1 MRVIELCQ
9 APALYS
15 CRSYLLLGE
24 WNRIAD
30 VNTLIDPGT
39 DGWVIAEIE
48 RLATGFGKLKVAQI
62 ILTHNHFDHAGGI
75 GVVKKHFGAQVH
87 AWCEGKEVDALLTDG
102 QLLAAG
108 DGQLQVVHSPG
119 HSSDSV
125 ALYCEAQRLLFSGD
139 TQLRVRT
146 PGGTFSPEYVETL
159 RRLARLEIA
168 TVYSGHDPPLT
179 GEVRETILLTLA
191 NVLNRKVT

>member
-1 MRVIELCQ
+1 MRVIELSHSKTH
-9 APALYS
+9 YT

-39 DGWVIAEIE
+39 DGAVIAEIE
-48 RLATGFGKLKVAQI
+48 RLATGFGKLKVERI
-62 ILTHNHFDHAGGI
+62 ILTHNHFDHGG
-75 GVVKKHFGAQVH
+75 GVGLVKKHFGAQVY
-87 AWCEGKEVDALLTDG
+87 AWCEGKFVDALLTDG
-102 QLLAAG
+102 QILGAG
-108 DGQLQVVHSPG
+108 DGQLEVVHTPG

-125 ALYCEAQRLLFSGD
+125 ALYCAAQRLLFSGD

-146 PGGTFSPEYVETL
+146 PGGSFPPEYVETL
-159 RRLARLEIA
+159 RRLARLEID

-179 GEVRETILLTLA
+179 REVRETILTTLA
-191 NVLNRKVT
+191 IVRNNKVK